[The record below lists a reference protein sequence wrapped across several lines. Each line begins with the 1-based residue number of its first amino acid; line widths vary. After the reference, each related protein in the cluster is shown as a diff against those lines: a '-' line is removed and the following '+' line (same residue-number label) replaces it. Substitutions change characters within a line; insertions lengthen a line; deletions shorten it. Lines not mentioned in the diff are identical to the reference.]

1 MTAAFPMKAGASTT
15 LISFNAMPISRRV
28 GTTQRHARVR
38 RRIHARRCHDSAV
51 DYLFFVRPMNA
62 RIATAIL
69 LAACPFATALADT
82 KVVLPH
88 SQRFADTGRDF
99 LLETTIPGDF
109 KTLEGIVWGLLTLS
123 SQCPD
128 KQFSSY
134 FFPDAISSTSP
145 GEGAQPLYMY
155 FRGLRRDGRK
165 VILRFTGDANRY
177 LNNTAAIQ
185 ELVKGPLEAT
195 IRLHTNKST
204 TVYYEIDGEIVE
216 EWDA

>member
-1 MTAAFPMKAGASTT
+1 MLCLVRSMKA
-15 LISFNAMPISRRV
+15 
-28 GTTQRHARVR
+28 H
-38 RRIHARRCHDSAV
+38 
-51 DYLFFVRPMNA
+51 
-62 RIATAIL
+62 IATAIL
-69 LAACPFATALADT
+69 LATCPFVAALADT

-88 SQRFADTGRDF
+88 SERFADTGRDF

-109 KTLEGIVWGLLTLS
+109 KTLEGVVWGLLTLS

-134 FFPDAISSTSP
+134 FFPDALSSSSQ
-145 GEGAQPLYMY
+145 GEGAQPLYGY

-165 VILRFTGDANRY
+165 VILRFTGEADRY

-185 ELVKGPLEAT
+185 ELVKGALEAT
-195 IRLHTNKST
+195 IRLHTNKFT
-204 TVYYEIDGEIVE
+204 TIYYEIDGEIVE

>member
-1 MTAAFPMKAGASTT
+1 
-15 LISFNAMPISRRV
+15 
-28 GTTQRHARVR
+28 
-38 RRIHARRCHDSAV
+38 
-51 DYLFFVRPMNA
+51 MNA
-62 RIATAIL
+62 RIATAIFL
-69 LAACPFATALADT
+69 VTCPFAAALADT

-109 KTLEGIVWGLLTLS
+109 KTLEGVVWGLLTLS
-123 SQCPD
+123 SQCPNKD
-128 KQFSSY
+128 FSAP
-134 FFPDAISSTSP
+134 FFPDTIGSTSP
-145 GEGAQPLYMY
+145 GEGAQPLYLY
-155 FRGLRRDGRK
+155 YRGLRRDGRK

-177 LNNTAAIQ
+177 LNSTAAIQ
-185 ELVKGPLEAT
+185 ELVKGALEET

>member
-1 MTAAFPMKAGASTT
+1 MN
-15 LISFNAMPISRRV
+15 I
-28 GTTQRHARVR
+28 
-38 RRIHARRCHDSAV
+38 RIVMA
-51 DYLFFVRPMNA
+51 L
-62 RIATAIL
+62 L
-69 LAACPFATALADT
+69 LAICPFATALADT

-123 SQCPD
+123 SQCAD
-128 KQFSSY
+128 KQFSY
-134 FFPDAISSTSP
+134 FFPDALSSSSQ

-195 IRLHTNKST
+195 VRLHTNKST
-204 TVYYEIDGEIVE
+204 TVYYEIDGQIVE

>member
-1 MTAAFPMKAGASTT
+1 
-15 LISFNAMPISRRV
+15 
-28 GTTQRHARVR
+28 
-38 RRIHARRCHDSAV
+38 
-51 DYLFFVRPMNA
+51 MNA

-69 LAACPFATALADT
+69 FVTCTLTTALADT

-88 SQRFADTGRDF
+88 SQRFADTGKDF

-109 KTLEGIVWGLLTLS
+109 KTLEGVVWGLLTLS
-123 SQCPD
+123 SQCPNKD
-128 KQFSSY
+128 FSAP
-134 FFPDAISSTSP
+134 FFPETISSTSG
-145 GEGAQPLYMY
+145 GEGAQPLYVY

-177 LNNTAAIQ
+177 LNRTAAIQ
-185 ELVKGPLEAT
+185 ELVKGALEAT
-195 IRLHTNKST
+195 IRLYTNKST

>member
-1 MTAAFPMKAGASTT
+1 MK
-15 LISFNAMPISRRV
+15 
-28 GTTQRHARVR
+28 
-38 RRIHARRCHDSAV
+38 RRIITV
-51 DYLFFVRPMNA
+51 
-62 RIATAIL
+62 IL
-69 LAACPFATALADT
+69 LVGCLFATALADT

-134 FFPDAISSTSP
+134 FFPDALSSTSP

-155 FRGLRRDGRK
+155 FAVYGA
-165 VILRFTGDANRY
+165 GDANRY

-185 ELVKGPLEAT
+185 ELVKGALEAT
-195 IRLHTNKST
+195 IRLHTTKST

>member
-1 MTAAFPMKAGASTT
+1 
-15 LISFNAMPISRRV
+15 
-28 GTTQRHARVR
+28 
-38 RRIHARRCHDSAV
+38 
-51 DYLFFVRPMNA
+51 MNA

-69 LAACPFATALADT
+69 LATCPVVTALTNT
-82 KVVLPH
+82 KVILPDSH
-88 SQRFADTGRDF
+88 RFADARKDF
-99 LLETTIPGDF
+99 LVETTIPGDF

-128 KQFSSY
+128 KHFSSP
-134 FFPDAISSTSP
+134 FSPEAISSSSQ
-145 GEGAQPLYMY
+145 GEGAQPLYVY

-165 VILRFTGDANRY
+165 VVLRFTGDANRY

-185 ELVKGPLEAT
+185 ELVKGALEAT
-195 IRLHTNKST
+195 IRLHTTKST

>member
-1 MTAAFPMKAGASTT
+1 
-15 LISFNAMPISRRV
+15 
-28 GTTQRHARVR
+28 
-38 RRIHARRCHDSAV
+38 
-51 DYLFFVRPMNA
+51 MNA

-69 LAACPFATALADT
+69 LVACPFATALADT
-82 KVVLPH
+82 KVVLPD

-99 LLETTIPGDF
+99 
-109 KTLEGIVWGLLTLS
+109 KTLEGVVWGLLTLS
-123 SQCPD
+123 SKRPD
-128 KQFSSY
+128 KRFSSP

-165 VILRFTGDANRY
+165 VVLRFTGDANRY

-185 ELVKGPLEAT
+185 ELVKGALEAT
-195 IRLHTNKST
+195 IRLHTTKST
-204 TVYYEIDGEIVE
+204 TVYYEIDGQIVE

>member
-1 MTAAFPMKAGASTT
+1 MRS
-15 LISFNAMPISRRV
+15 N
-28 GTTQRHARVR
+28 H
-38 RRIHARRCHDSAV
+38 
-51 DYLFFVRPMNA
+51 A

-69 LAACPFATALADT
+69 LAAYPFATALADM

-88 SQRFADTGRDF
+88 SQRFADTGKDF
-99 LLETTIPGDF
+99 LLQTTIPGDF

-128 KQFSSY
+128 KRFSSP
-134 FFPDAISSTSP
+134 FFPAAISSSSQA
-145 GEGAQPLYMY
+145 EGAQPLYMY
-155 FRGLRRDGRK
+155 YRGLRRDGRK

-185 ELVKGPLEAT
+185 ELVKGALEAT

>member
-1 MTAAFPMKAGASTT
+1 
-15 LISFNAMPISRRV
+15 
-28 GTTQRHARVR
+28 
-38 RRIHARRCHDSAV
+38 
-51 DYLFFVRPMNA
+51 MNN
-62 RIATAIL
+62 RIAIVIMLAIG
-69 LAACPFATALADT
+69 PFAAALADT

-88 SQRFADTGRDF
+88 SQRFAETGKHF

-109 KTLEGIVWGLLTLS
+109 KTLEGIVWGLLILS

-134 FFPDAISSTSP
+134 FLPDAISSSSQA
-145 GEGAQPLYMY
+145 ESAQPLYMY

-195 IRLHTNKST
+195 LRLHTNKSMT
-204 TVYYEIDGEIVE
+204 FIMRSTAKSSRNGMPNEPARIRLVLNSPHS
-216 EWDA
+216 